1 MSTDY
6 RLTKHILACDLLDR
20 RLEQFGVREYFS
32 DNTTERAR
40 LLTDGR
46 NYLWVYINDDGF
58 VEHFT
63 RYMPN
68 GAPSRILSAIA
79 EAFDAEI
86 VSEYEP
92 QFWGFD
98 TQEEWDAWELMIDK
112 QYQEKFY
119 NDVLK
124 YLQGEPHGIPPGTN
138 GMLKAK
144 IAKKLVESD
153 ATFLE
158 PANKEKFQAQ
168 IESIFQ
174 RDHMLSQKSSPQALA
189 AAKLGTT
196 HEDDLP
202 RA

>member
-6 RLTKHILACDLLDR
+6 CLLQNVLARDLFDG
-20 RLEQFGVREYFS
+20 RLEEFGVREHFN
-32 DNTTERAR
+32 DETTEQSRM
-40 LLTDGR
+40 LSDGR
-46 NYLWVYINDDGF
+46 NYLWLYVDDAGL
-58 VEHFT
+58 VRSLT

-68 GAPSRILSAIA
+68 GVPTKILSAIA

-112 QYQEKFY
+112 QYQDKFY

>member
-1 MSTDY
+1 M
-6 RLTKHILACDLLDR
+6 
-20 RLEQFGVREYFS
+20 
-32 DNTTERAR
+32 
-40 LLTDGR
+40 LTDGR
-46 NYLWVYINDDGF
+46 NYLWLYVDDAGL
-58 VEHFT
+58 VRSLT

-68 GAPSRILSAIA
+68 GVPTKILSAIA

>member
-6 RLTKHILACDLLDR
+6 CLLQNVLVRDLFDG
-20 RLEQFGVREYFS
+20 RLEEFGVREHFN
-32 DNTTERAR
+32 DETTEQSRM
-40 LLTDGR
+40 LSDGR
-46 NYLWVYINDDGF
+46 NYLWLYVDDAGL
-58 VEHFT
+58 VRSLT

-68 GAPSRILSAIA
+68 GVPTKILSAIA

-158 PANKEKFQAQ
+158 PANKEKFKAQ

-174 RDHMLSQKSSPQALA
+174 RDHMLSQKPSPQALA
-189 AAKLGTT
+189 AAKLGTI